1 MHAGERAGIE
11 QRQGMQGRPM
21 TIQFWKSGRN
31 WYWHMRAGNNE
42 IIAHGEGYRNKQD
55 MLRTIRL
62 IQREAAGCI
71 PELAI
76 PADRPAVEARSRPKF
91 LEPVC
96 ENAVPI
102 GLNELL
108 GRRPGERN
116 GSSD

>member
-76 PADRPAVEARSRPKF
+76 PAP
-91 LEPVC
+91 
-96 ENAVPI
+96 
-102 GLNELL
+102 
-108 GRRPGERN
+108 GR
-116 GSSD
+116 D